1 MDNDQKNQMK
11 QNNIDNYEITLK
23 DLVLTLKEWLFFI
36 YGKRIKVFLAIL
48 FGIIIGYTY
57 SHIQKP
63 EYKATMTFAL
73 EDDKGNSGGMG
84 GAASIASSLGI
95 DIGSSGGGAFSAN
108 NIMAL
113 MQSRLVV
120 EKTLLN
126 TVLINNNKITLA
138 NFFIDSDSDFKN
150 KILKNKSLK
159 SITYEPG
166 ADRSKYTITH
176 DSLLYVIYKK
186 IISENL
192 NIILKDKKVSIL
204 TLTVLSEN
212 ELFAKLFCENLAKE
226 VSNFY
231 IQTKSQKARYNVD
244 LLQKQVDSVR
254 QELASAILGVAS
266 ETDNI
271 YNLNPSLNKKG
282 SIIRRRQVDVQSN
295 TTILSQLVAQLEIG
309 KVNLRKETPLIQ
321 VIDKPILPLD
331 NTNHGQIYWIVLLST
346 FFVLIYLFIISLNK
360 FYKSVMK
367 D

>member
-1 MDNDQKNQMK
+1 MALENNQ
-11 QNNIDNYEITLK
+11 IDNFNKNNDEISLK
-23 DLVLTLKEWLFFI
+23 DLVINLKEWLFFI
-36 YGKRIKVFLAIL
+36 YSKKVKIL
-48 FGIIIGYTY
+48 IAVIIGIIIGYIY
-57 SHIQKP
+57 SQIQKP
-63 EYKATMTFAL
+63 QYKATMTFAL
-73 EDDKGNSGGMG
+73 EDDKGSGGGLG
-84 GAASIASSLGI
+84 GATSIASSLGI

-108 NIMAL
+108 NIMEL

-120 EKTLLN
+120 EKSLLN
-126 TVLINNNKITLA
+126 TVLVDNKKVTLA

-226 VSNFY
+226 VSNFF

-266 ETDNI
+266 ETDNV

-346 FFVLIYLFIISLNK
+346 FFVLIYLFIISINK